1 MSKLEGWG
9 FSQNNVNLNT
19 QNKVDK
25 KQQSVWEVANEN
37 IIVVPDIDA

>member
-19 QNKVDK
+19 QTKVEK
-25 KQQSVWEVANEN
+25 KQQSVW
-37 IIVVPDIDA
+37 